1 MPGVCWVSRRKCR
14 RKGGRIDDAEVWWA
28 TAKPQPLTCSPMTK
42 QARSHMT
49 NGLSSCCCR
58 VRQPPRRRTM
68 FLSLD
73 SCLFQPFSSDCVQTL
88 PAYEKNTLPPP
99 PPPVFS
105 LLLTAHSSFTRPP
118 LSPYHHRLGTDE
130 AMSIVPTKP
139 CQSSRAP
146 LSQQDSSRQARSAAR
161 LARVLL
167 GHGDSDGGEDDNSR
181 TLLPCVVVELGRLP
195 ARAGRR

>member
-1 MPGVCWVSRRKCR
+1 MDFPPVAVECANHRDAGQCSCHWIPVSFSPSLRIVFKHFLPMRK
-14 RKGGRIDDAEVWWA
+14 IHS
-28 TAKPQPLTCSPMTK
+28 PL
-42 QARSHMT
+42 
-49 NGLSSCCCR
+49 
-58 VRQPPRRRTM
+58 
-68 FLSLD
+68 
-73 SCLFQPFSSDCVQTL
+73 
-88 PAYEKNTLPPP
+88 P

>member
-99 PPPVFS
+99 PPPRFLSS
-105 LLLTAHSSFTRPP
+105 LDGALFLHKTTTVPIPSPTRYRR
-118 LSPYHHRLGTDE
+118 SHVDRTDE
-130 AMSIVPTKP
+130 AMSIVQSTSEPTRFFST
-139 CQSSRAP
+139 SSFCRATCSCATRP
-146 LSQQDSSRQARSAAR
+146 RRQ
-161 LARVLL
+161 
-167 GHGDSDGGEDDNSR
+167 
-181 TLLPCVVVELGRLP
+181 
-195 ARAGRR
+195 